1 MHTNQASESNAV
13 ATPVAPTFAEST
25 PLGLLGLAI
34 GCAALMPV
42 ALGITVTP
50 AALRTAAWF
59 CLLFGGGGQLLAG
72 VMALANKNLLGGTLF
87 TTFAFNWFMNYWALS
102 ELAQGRVPDGVV
114 VFSVDICF
122 LVIFLVL
129 TYAFGFFSKLLLV
142 FLADIDLLYGL
153 RIVRELTHAHA
164 SRELGVAIAACTA
177 ALALIALWIAFA
189 LLVNP
194 TAGRE
199 VFKLP
204 GPAFTPRRQ

>member
-1 MHTNQASESNAV
+1 MHTSQATESDAV

-87 TTFAFNWFMNYWALS
+87 TTFAFNWFMNYWVTLS
-102 ELAQGRVPDGVV
+102 LA
-114 VFSVDICF
+114 
-122 LVIFLVL
+122 
-129 TYAFGFFSKLLLV
+129 
-142 FLADIDLLYGL
+142 
-153 RIVRELTHAHA
+153 
-164 SRELGVAIAACTA
+164 
-177 ALALIALWIAFA
+177 
-189 LLVNP
+189 
-194 TAGRE
+194 
-199 VFKLP
+199 
-204 GPAFTPRRQ
+204 